1 VHHFLAHSSTCIPLG
16 FWAAKATRRLK
27 ASTRKQLTTARAIWH
42 HQNPDSL
49 LKQALDILTQ
59 LMHKKKK
66 SPYIQFYEDD
76 RTFKEE
82 MTKSLKEVQEN
93 NIKQVK
99 ETNKIVLDLK
109 MEI

>member
-1 VHHFLAHSSTCIPLG
+1 MAPPEPRQPT
-16 FWAAKATRRLK
+16 K
-27 ASTRKQLTTARAIWH
+27 ASPGYSNTADA
-42 HQNPDSL
+42 Q
-49 LKQALDILTQ
+49 
-59 LMHKKKK
+59 KKKK